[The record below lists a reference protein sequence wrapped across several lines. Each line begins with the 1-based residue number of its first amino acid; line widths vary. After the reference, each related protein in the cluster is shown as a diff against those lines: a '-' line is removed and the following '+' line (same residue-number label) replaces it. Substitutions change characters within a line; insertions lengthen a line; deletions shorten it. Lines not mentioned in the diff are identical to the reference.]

1 MLTPAT
7 LKRRLPTRQVC
18 LRYGVSSRTVRRW
31 EIQKV
36 IPSPDFV
43 VNERIGWNPRSMN
56 TTAARSG
63 AWSICGAASC
73 MSRCLVAS
81 QTPPS
86 NGAFCTAITRR
97 EAVPA

>member
-43 VNERIGWNPRSMN
+43 INERKYWLESTLDEHDRR
-56 TTAARSG
+56 TVAARGGSVG
-63 AWSICGAASC
+63 QRHA
-73 MSRCLVAS
+73 
-81 QTPPS
+81 
-86 NGAFCTAITRR
+86 
-97 EAVPA
+97 